1 MNSDV
6 KTKEQFAKIMSKAE
20 SSLDVA
26 KRNFQEGYYDF
37 ASSRAYYA
45 VFYAIQAVLLTK
57 GLSFSKHSSTI
68 GAFNKH
74 FVKTGQFPKEFTK
87 LINQLFL
94 DRQMGDY
101 DFDSTITAEDVT
113 RDIEIGERILGA
125 VKNFLIQ
132 KGFL

>member
-1 MNSDV
+1 MNGQDV
-6 KTKEQFAKIMSKAE
+6 SKRQFAKIITKAE

-45 VFYAIQAVLLTK
+45 VFYAIQAALLTK

-74 FVKTGQFPKEFTK
+74 FVKTGIFPKE
-87 LINQLFL
+87 L
-94 DRQMGDY
+94 
-101 DFDSTITAEDVT
+101 
-113 RDIEIGERILGA
+113 
-125 VKNFLIQ
+125 
-132 KGFL
+132 